1 MFFSIY
7 TLGCKVNQIESEAIA
22 AAFRDA
28 GFTVLP
34 WDAPLDG
41 TNATILVINTC
52 TVTSKAEQKA
62 RRVIRNALRQPCAAL
77 IVSGCYAALDARNIA
92 ELATEEPNS
101 APLFVLGG
109 EKDTLLDLP
118 AFLVA
123 RVNDA
128 PLATLVSQWLNGLPV
143 SDTATPPRPTPA
155 SGSNKAMLVSDTATP
170 PRPTPASGTN
180 KAMPVSGTAMPQSP
194 TPASGSS
201 DAAFR
206 FNMADFSFHSRASL
220 KIQDGCDHRCS
231 YCRVCLARGKSVSL
245 EPQKALVSLR
255 LLEEKNYAEATLTG
269 INISQYRSRGF
280 DLGTL
285 IAYLLAETQSIRLRL
300 SSLEPDGLSEDFI
313 KTLASPRIRPHFHL
327 SVQSGSPLI
336 LQHMARPYQVQSI
349 EDGIA
354 LLRSVKADPFLACD
368 IITGF
373 PGETDTAFEETWSLC
388 QRVGFAWIHAF
399 PYSPRP
405 GTMAY
410 SFTGHVSERIAGARV
425 ERLLTL
431 AREGRRAYTSRWIGK
446 TVEAV
451 VETHENP
458 RIASAVSENYLKL
471 RIPRNA
477 ETPLKP
483 GALIHCRLIGVPE
496 SERKHD
502 ANFDALAKVL

>member
-28 GFTVLP
+28 GFTALP
-34 WDAPLDG
+34 WDAVPDE
-41 TNATILVINTC
+41 TDAPILVINTC

-77 IVSGCYAALDARNIA
+77 IVTGCYAELDARDIA
-92 ELATEEPNS
+92 ALAAE
-101 APLFVLGG
+101 APDAARLFVLGG
-109 EKDTLLDLP
+109 GEKGALLDLP
-118 AFLVA
+118 GFLAA
-123 RVNDA
+123 RAKDA
-128 PLATLVSQWLNGLPV
+128 PLITLVSQWLNGAMV
-143 SDTATPPRPTPA
+143 SDAAPSV
-155 SGSNKAMLVSDTATP
+155 SGSCERPSAVSVPDTRE
-170 PRPTPASGTN
+170 RPSASGTE
-180 KAMPVSGTAMPQSP
+180 PLVPDT
-194 TPASGSS
+194 S

-206 FNMADFSFHSRASL
+206 FNLADFSFHSRASL

-245 EPQKALVSLR
+245 EPQKALASLR
-255 LLEEKNYAEATLTG
+255 LLEEKGYAEATLTG
-269 INISQYRSRGF
+269 VNIGQYQSGGL
-280 DLGTL
+280 DLGAL
-285 IAYLLAETQSIRLRL
+285 IAYLLEGTRFIRLRL
-300 SSLEPDGLSEDFI
+300 SSLEPDGLSEGFI

-336 LQHMARPYQVQSI
+336 LQRMARPYQAEAI
-349 EDGIA
+349 EAGIA

-373 PGETDTAFEETWSLC
+373 PGETDAAFEETWSLC
-388 QRVGFAWIHAF
+388 RRVGFAWIHAF

-405 GTMAY
+405 GTTAY
-410 SFTGHVSERIAGARV
+410 SFTGHVSERVASARV

-431 AREGRRAYTSRWIGK
+431 AREGRRAYTSRWLGK

-451 VETHENP
+451 VEAHEDP
-458 RIASAVSENYLKL
+458 RVAVAVSENYLKL
-471 RIPRNA
+471 RIPCDA

-483 GALIHCRLIGVPE
+483 GALIRCQLSGQPE
-496 SERKHD
+496 SEGKND
-502 ANFDALAKVL
+502 TNFDALAQAF

>member
-34 WDAPLDG
+34 WGAPLDG
-41 TNATILVINTC
+41 TNAPILVINTC

-62 RRVIRNALRQPCAAL
+62 RRVVRNALRLPCAAL
-77 IVSGCYAALDARNIA
+77 IVSGCYAELDARHIA
-92 ELATEEPNS
+92 ELATEEPDL

-109 EKDTLLDLP
+109 RGKDALLDLP
-118 AFLVA
+118 GFLAA
-123 RVNDA
+123 RVKDA
-128 PLATLVSQWLNGLPV
+128 PLTTLVSQWLDG
-143 SDTATPPRPTPA
+143 
-155 SGSNKAMLVSDTATP
+155 MLVSGTDE
-170 PRPTPASGTN
+170 RPSAAS
-180 KAMPVSGTAMPQSP
+180 VSGAHDT
-194 TPASGSS
+194 
-201 DAAFR
+201 AFR
-206 FNMADFSFHSRASL
+206 FNISDFSFHSRASL

-245 EPQKALVSLR
+245 EPQKALASLR
-255 LLEEKNYAEATLTG
+255 LLEEKGYAEATLTG
-269 INISQYRSRGF
+269 INIGQYQSGGL

-285 IAYLLAETQSIRLRL
+285 IAYLLAETRCIRLRL
-300 SSLEPDGLSEDFI
+300 SSLEPDGLSEGFI
-313 KTLASPRIRPHFHL
+313 KMLASPRIRPHFHL
-327 SVQSGSPLI
+327 SVQSGSPII
-336 LQHMARPYQVQSI
+336 LQRMARPYQAQAI

-354 LLRSVKADPFLACD
+354 LLRSIKTDPFLACD

-388 QRVGFAWIHAF
+388 RRVGFAWIHAF

-410 SFTGHVSERIAGARV
+410 SFTGHVSERVASARV

-431 AREGRRAYTSRWIGK
+431 AREGRRAYTNRWLGK

-451 VETHENP
+451 VEAHEDS
-458 RIASAVSENYLKL
+458 RMASAVSENYLKL
-471 RIPRNA
+471 RIPRNT

-483 GALIHCRLIGVPE
+483 GVLIRCRLSSLPE
-496 SERKHD
+496 SEKKND
-502 ANFDALAKVL
+502 ANFDALAQAL